1 MTKIIDMKKYQK
13 RGKIDRI
20 LLYCVDNKMETRY
33 ITAEFCEKN
42 ELLIKLVHY
51 NNIDS
56 YDRLDY
62 LYIFSKKES
71 NKLVKFL
78 PKINQIFYM
87 NLKPNSIQ
95 RVLVVI

>member
-13 RGKIDRI
+13 REKIDRI

-71 NKLVKFL
+71 NKLVKF
-78 PKINQIFYM
+78 
-87 NLKPNSIQ
+87 
-95 RVLVVI
+95 